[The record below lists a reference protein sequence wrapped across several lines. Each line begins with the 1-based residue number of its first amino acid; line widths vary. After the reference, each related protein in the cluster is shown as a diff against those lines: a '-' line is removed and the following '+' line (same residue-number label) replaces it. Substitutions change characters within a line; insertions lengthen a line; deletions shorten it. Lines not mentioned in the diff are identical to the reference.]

1 MDLTIF
7 HYLNSFA
14 GRYGWLD
21 ALAVFSAD
29 YLQYWLV
36 GGLLALAYFYR
47 RQNGFRI
54 FTDALLA
61 ALFSR
66 LILTEIIRF
75 FYEKPRPFEVTNVY
89 QLVNH
94 SSGGA
99 FPSGHAA
106 FFFALAAAMFLYD
119 RFWGSVFFVGAVL
132 ISVSRVIVGIHWPA
146 DILGG
151 AVVGIF
157 SGVLIFF
164 IMKRR
169 HSI

>member
-1 MDLTIF
+1 MDLGLF

-14 GRYGWLD
+14 GRSEWLD
-21 ALAVFSAD
+21 AIFIFFAS
-29 YLQYWLV
+29 YLEYWLV
-36 GGLLALAYFYR
+36 GGLLASVIAYR
-47 RQNGFRI
+47 WQNGFRI
-54 FTDALLA
+54 LTDALLA

-75 FYEKPRPFEVTNVY
+75 FYAKPRPFEVTDVY
-89 QLVNH
+89 RLIDH

-106 FFFALAAAMFLYD
+106 FFFALAMAIFLYN
-119 RFWGSVFFVGAVL
+119 RVWGGVFFVGAVL
-132 ISVSRVIVGIHWPA
+132 ISVSRVVGGIHWPS

-157 SGVLIFF
+157 SGVLIFYL
-164 IMKRR
+164 MKHYRV
-169 HSI
+169 

>member
-1 MDLTIF
+1 MDVIF
-7 HYLNSFA
+7 I
-14 GRYGWLD
+14 
-21 ALAVFSAD
+21 FSAS
-29 YLQYWLV
+29 YLEYWLV

-47 RQNGFRI
+47 RKNGFRI

-66 LILTEIIRF
+66 LIFTEIIRF
-75 FYEKPRPFEVTNVY
+75 FYEKPRPFEVVDVY
-89 QLVNH
+89 RLIDH
-94 SSGGA
+94 STGTA

-106 FFFALAAAMFLYD
+106 FFFALATAVFLYN

-132 ISVSRVIVGIHWPA
+132 ISVSRVIGGIHWPA

-151 AVVGIF
+151 AIVGIF
-157 SGVLIFF
+157 SGILIFY

-169 HSI
+169 RAI